1 MAIADITTGV
11 WRSSY
16 VRHKRRRQITDP
28 MATAMA
34 QKQTARRASMA
45 VKAPAGSAEVPG
57 WSELWQK
64 EHWWAIWLGLGLVI
78 AAIVAYLGGGTIKP
92 LAIKPSTW
100 DSFTA
105 LWDHFAAQYYWYLL
119 QFLLLAAVL
128 GISAWAMGWKVDEF
142 LASFLF
148 VYVGSLI
155 IFAIGQWKE
164 AGAYNLEP
172 PLVALV
178 LGLIISNLLRLPAW
192 MDAGFRV
199 EYYIKTGIVLLGATL
214 PFTLIIWA
222 GPLALLQAT
231 IVSVVTFAVIFYT
244 SRALGVDRR
253 LCACLGAGGA
263 ICGVS
268 GAIAMA
274 GAVRATKEQ
283 VAIAITLV
291 IFWAIVMIFLLPF
304 ASKALQLHAA
314 VAGAWIGNSEFADA
328 AGLAAAQTYG
338 GMAEASEGAIQGTA
352 EQSLQAFTL
361 MKVIGRDIWIGIWA
375 FIFALIA
382 TTRWEVEET
391 GARPSAGEIWWRFPK
406 FVIGFL
412 IASALVTLLSAGYS
426 FDEYKKIVEPNLVA
440 PLKDLRSWFFIFCFF
455 SIGLTTR
462 FREFVTVGSKPFLG
476 FTAGVVV
483 NVILG
488 FLLSAVVFERYWI
501 GLLEAPH

>member
-1 MAIADITTGV
+1 MAGKTTLKSAGV
-11 WRSSY
+11 E
-16 VRHKRRRQITDP
+16 P
-28 MATAMA
+28 
-34 QKQTARRASMA
+34 QTALVEAY
-45 VKAPAGSAEVPG
+45 G
-57 WSELWQK
+57 WSELWRK
-64 EHWWAIWLGLGLVI
+64 EDWWAIWLGLGLVL

-92 LAIKPSTW
+92 IAVKPATW
-100 DSFTA
+100 DSFVA
-105 LWDHFAAQYYWYLL
+105 LRDHFATQYYWYLL
-119 QFLLLAAVL
+119 QFLLWAVL
-128 GISAWAMGWKVDEF
+128 LGVSARATGWKLDEF
-142 LASFLF
+142 LPSFLF
-148 VYVGSLI
+148 VYVSSLL
-155 IFAIGQWKE
+155 IFVIGQWKQ

-178 LGLIISNLLRLPAW
+178 LGLIVTNLFPLPAW
-192 MDAGFRV
+192 MDAAFRV

-222 GPLALLQAT
+222 GPLAMLQAT
-231 IVSVVTFAVIFYT
+231 IVSVVTFVVIFYT

-283 VAIAITLV
+283 VAIAVTLV
-291 IFWAIVMIFLLPF
+291 ILWAIVMIFVLPF
-304 ASKALQLHAA
+304 TSKALGLHAA

-338 GMAEASEGAIQGTA
+338 GMAEASSGAIQGTA
-352 EQSLQAFTL
+352 EQALATFTL

-382 TTRWEVEET
+382 TLRWEPEAT
-391 GARPSAGEIWWRFPK
+391 GARPSPAEIWWRFPK
-406 FVIGFL
+406 FVLGFL
-412 IASALVTLLSAGYS
+412 IASALITLLSAGYS
-426 FDEYKKIVEPNLVA
+426 YAGYKKVVEPNLVA
-440 PLKDLRSWFFIFCFF
+440 PLKDLRSWAFIFCFF
-455 SIGLTTR
+455 SIGLTTH
-462 FREFVTVGSKPFLG
+462 FRVFAGVGSKPFLG

-488 FLLSAVVFERYWI
+488 FMLSAVVFASYRK
-501 GLLEAPH
+501 GVLGAPL

>member
-1 MAIADITTGV
+1 MV
-11 WRSSY
+11 
-16 VRHKRRRQITDP
+16 
-28 MATAMA
+28 
-34 QKQTARRASMA
+34 QKQTARRASIA
-45 VKAPAGSAEVPG
+45 AKAQAGSTEVPG
-57 WSELWQK
+57 WIELWQK
-64 EHWWAIWLGLGLVI
+64 EDWWAIWLGLGIVI
-78 AAIVAYLGGGTIKP
+78 AAIIAYLSGGTIKP
-92 LAIKPSTW
+92 IAVKPATW
-100 DSFTA
+100 DSFSA
-105 LWDHFAAQYYWYLL
+105 LRDHFAAQYYWYLL
-119 QFLLLAAVL
+119 QFLVWAAIL
-128 GISAWAMGWKVDEF
+128 GISTWAMGWKLNEF
-142 LASFLF
+142 LPSFLF
-148 VYVGSLI
+148 VYVTSLV

-178 LGLIISNLLRLPAW
+178 LGLIISNLLPLPAW

-222 GPLALLQAT
+222 GPLAMLQAT
-231 IVSVVTFAVIFYT
+231 IVSIVTFAVIFYT

-274 GAVRATKEQ
+274 GAVKATKEQ
-283 VAIAITLV
+283 AAIAITLV

-328 AGLAAAQTYG
+328 AGLAAAQAYG
-338 GMAEASEGAIQGTA
+338 GMAEASSGAIQGTS
-352 EQSLQAFTL
+352 EQALATFTL

-382 TTRWEVEET
+382 TLRWEVEAT
-391 GARPSAGEIWWRFPK
+391 GARPSTAEIWWRFPK
-406 FVIGFL
+406 FVLGFL

-426 FDEYKKIVEPNLVA
+426 YDEYKKVVEPNLVA
-440 PLKDLRSWFFIFCFF
+440 PLKDLRSWAFIFCFF

-462 FREFVTVGSKPFLG
+462 FREFAGVGSKPFFG
-476 FTAGVVV
+476 FTAGVAV

-488 FLLSAVVFERYWI
+488 FLLSAVVFARYWT
-501 GLLEAPH
+501 GVLEAPQ

>member
-1 MAIADITTGV
+1 MVA
-11 WRSSY
+11 
-16 VRHKRRRQITDP
+16 KKQ
-28 MATAMA
+28 AM
-34 QKQTARRASMA
+34 
-45 VKAPAGSAEVPG
+45 PAEVPG

-64 EHWWAIWLGLGLVI
+64 EDWWAIWLGLGLVI
-78 AAIVAYLGGGTIKP
+78 AGIIAYLAGGTIKP
-92 LAIKPSTW
+92 AAVKPATW
-100 DSFTA
+100 DSFAT
-105 LWDHFAAQYYWYLL
+105 LRDHFVAQYYWYLL
-119 QFLLLAAVL
+119 QFLLWALVL
-128 GISAWAMGWKVDEF
+128 GISAWAMGWKLDEF
-142 LASFLF
+142 LPSFLF
-148 VYVGSLI
+148 VYVASLI
-155 IFAIGQWKE
+155 IFTIGQWKE

-178 LGLIISNLLRLPAW
+178 LGLIVSNLLRLPAW
-192 MDAGFRV
+192 MDVGFRV

-222 GPLALLQAT
+222 GPLAMLQAT
-231 IVSVVTFAVIFYT
+231 IVSIVTFAVIFYT

-274 GAVRATKEQ
+274 GAVKATKEQ
-283 VAIAITLV
+283 VATAITLV
-291 IFWAIVMIFLLPF
+291 ILWAIVMIFLLPF
-304 ASKALQLHAA
+304 VSKALQLHAA

-338 GMAEASEGAIQGTA
+338 GMAEASSGTIQGTS
-352 EQSLQAFTL
+352 EQALATFTL

-382 TTRWEVEET
+382 TLRWEAEERGT
-391 GARPSAGEIWWRFPK
+391 RPSPAEIWWRFPK
-406 FVIGFL
+406 FVLGFL
-412 IASALVTLLSAGYS
+412 IASVLVTLLSVGYS
-426 FDEYKKIVEPNLVA
+426 YADFKKVVEPNLVA
-440 PLKDLRSWFFIFCFF
+440 PLKDLRSWAFIFCFF

-462 FREFVTVGSKPFLG
+462 FREFAGVGPKPFLG

-488 FLLSAVVFERYWI
+488 FLLSAVVFASYWT
-501 GLLEAPH
+501 GVFGAPQ

>member
-1 MAIADITTGV
+1 MVA
-11 WRSSY
+11 
-16 VRHKRRRQITDP
+16 KKQ
-28 MATAMA
+28 AT
-34 QKQTARRASMA
+34 
-45 VKAPAGSAEVPG
+45 PAEVPG

-64 EHWWAIWLGLGLVI
+64 EDWWAIWLGLGLVI
-78 AAIVAYLGGGTIKP
+78 AGIIAYLAGGTIKP
-92 LAIKPSTW
+92 IAVKPATW
-100 DSFTA
+100 DSFAA
-105 LWDHFAAQYYWYLL
+105 LRDHFAAQYYWYLL
-119 QFLLLAAVL
+119 QFLLWALVL
-128 GISAWAMGWKVDEF
+128 GISAWAMGWKLGEF
-142 LASFLF
+142 LPSFLF
-148 VYVGSLI
+148 VYVASLI
-155 IFAIGQWKE
+155 IFTIGQWKE

-178 LGLIISNLLRLPAW
+178 LGLIVSNLLRLPAW

-222 GPLALLQAT
+222 GPLAMLQAT
-231 IVSVVTFAVIFYT
+231 IVSIVTFAVIFYA

-274 GAVRATKEQ
+274 GAVKATKEQ
-283 VAIAITLV
+283 VATAITLV
-291 IFWAIVMIFLLPF
+291 ILWAIVMIFLLPF
-304 ASKALQLHAA
+304 VSKALQLHAA

-338 GMAEASEGAIQGTA
+338 GMAEASSGTIQGTS
-352 EQSLQAFTL
+352 EQALATFTL

-382 TTRWEVEET
+382 TLRWEAQERGT
-391 GARPSAGEIWWRFPK
+391 RPSPAEIWWRFPK
-406 FVIGFL
+406 FVLGFL
-412 IASALVTLLSAGYS
+412 IASVLVTLLSAGHSYAD
-426 FDEYKKIVEPNLVA
+426 FKKVVEPNLVA
-440 PLKDLRSWFFIFCFF
+440 PLKDLRSWAFIFCFF

-462 FREFVTVGSKPFLG
+462 FREFAGVGSKPFLG

-488 FLLSAVVFERYWI
+488 FLLSAVVFASYWT
-501 GLLEAPH
+501 GVFGAPQ

>member
-1 MAIADITTGV
+1 
-11 WRSSY
+11 
-16 VRHKRRRQITDP
+16 
-28 MATAMA
+28 MA
-34 QKQTARRASMA
+34 QKQTARKASA
-45 VKAPAGSAEVPG
+45 AGRQQAAPTETQG

-64 EHWWAIWLGLGLVI
+64 EDWWAIWLGLGLVI
-78 AAIVAYLGGGTIKP
+78 AAIVAYLAGGTIKP
-92 LAIKPSTW
+92 IAVKPATW
-100 DSFTA
+100 DSLAA
-105 LWDHFAAQYYWYLL
+105 LHDHFAAQYHWYFL
-119 QFLLLAAVL
+119 QFLLWAAIL
-128 GISAWAMGWKVDEF
+128 GLSARAMGWKLHAF
-142 LASFLF
+142 LPSFLF
-148 VYVGSLI
+148 VYVASLI
-155 IFAIGQWKE
+155 IFIIGQWKE

-178 LGLIISNLLRLPAW
+178 LGLIISNLLPLPAW

-222 GPLALLQAT
+222 GPLAMLQAT
-231 IVSVVTFAVIFYT
+231 IVSIVTFAVIFHA
-244 SRALGVDRR
+244 SRALGLDRR

-274 GAVRATKEQ
+274 GAVKATKEQ

-291 IFWAIVMIFLLPF
+291 ILWAIVMIFILPF

-328 AGLAAAQTYG
+328 AGLAAAQAYG
-338 GMAEASEGAIQGTA
+338 GMAEASAGAIQGSA
-352 EQSLQAFTL
+352 EQALATFTL

-382 TTRWEVEET
+382 TLRWEAERTAV
-391 GARPSAGEIWWRFPK
+391 RPSPAEIWWRFPK
-406 FVIGFL
+406 FVLGFL

-426 FDEYKKIVEPNLVA
+426 YDEYKKVVEPNLVA
-440 PLKDLRSWFFIFCFF
+440 PIKDLRSWAFIFCFF

-462 FREFVTVGSKPFLG
+462 LRELAGVGSKPFIG

-488 FLLSAVVFERYWI
+488 FLLSAVVFANYWT
-501 GLLEAPH
+501 GVFTAPE